1 MEDRPLLD
9 LRCSPRGL
17 GHPLFPEGRKND
29 IHSVKLIRQPPDEI
43 RGRKEHLFPKDCLGC
58 FPGEGVQGEG
68 EGREVGCGSTPSLPV
83 PGSGEGGHHK
93 CLSASPST
101 ASCLGC
107 C

>member
-17 GHPLFPEGRKND
+17 GHPLFPEVRKND

-68 EGREVGCGSTPSLPV
+68 KGGRWAVAALPASLYLAL
-83 PGSGEGGHHK
+83 GKGATTSA
-93 CLSASPST
+93 CLHLQALPH
-101 ASCLGC
+101 A
-107 C
+107 